1 MGLVKPNDGKKSGRF
16 VNAPDNIETSKG
28 KPGIGSTK
36 MGQKWAGNS
45 IKTTPPSKGDNPWS
59 KVGSSK
65 KPY

>member
-1 MGLVKPNDGKKSGRF
+1 MGLMKPSDGKKSGRF
-16 VNAPDNIETSKG
+16 VNAPDNITTSSG

-36 MGQKWAGNS
+36 MGKGYGRNS
-45 IKTTPPSKGDNPWS
+45 IKTTPPSKGDNPFS